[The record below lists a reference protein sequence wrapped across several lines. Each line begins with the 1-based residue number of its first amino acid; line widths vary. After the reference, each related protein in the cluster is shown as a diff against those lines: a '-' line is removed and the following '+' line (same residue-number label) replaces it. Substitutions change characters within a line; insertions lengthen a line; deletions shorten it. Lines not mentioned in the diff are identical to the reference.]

1 MIAMAARTPA
11 DSNPQDLANDW
22 LSHHTLK
29 DIRDLAR
36 ELSSRGED
44 VTELVGA
51 VNELEALLAETHVD
65 NGEESDS

>member
-1 MIAMAARTPA
+1 MIGLAARTHA
-11 DSNPQDLANDW
+11 HSNPQDLANEW

-29 DIRDLAR
+29 DIRELAR

-51 VNELEALLAETHVD
+51 VNELEALLAETNVD
-65 NGEESDS
+65 SGEELES

>member
-1 MIAMAARTPA
+1 MAARTPA
-11 DSNPQDLANDW
+11 HSNPKDLANEW

-29 DIRDLAR
+29 DIRELAR

-51 VNELEALLAETHVD
+51 VNELEALLAETNVD
-65 NGEESDS
+65 NGEESD

>member
-1 MIAMAARTPA
+1 MAARTSA
-11 DSNPQDLANDW
+11 HSRPQDLANDW

-29 DIRDLAR
+29 DIRELAR

-65 NGEESDS
+65 NGEASDS

>member
-1 MIAMAARTPA
+1 MAARTRA
-11 DSNPQDLANDW
+11 HSNSQDLATEW

-29 DIRDLAR
+29 DIRELAR

-51 VNELEALLAETHVD
+51 VNELEALLAETNVD
-65 NGEESDS
+65 SGEESES

>member
-1 MIAMAARTPA
+1 VIALATRTPRH
-11 DSNPQDLANDW
+11 SNPQDLASEW

-29 DIRDLAR
+29 DIRELAR

-51 VNELEALLAETHVD
+51 VNELEALLAETNVD

>member
-1 MIAMAARTPA
+1 
-11 DSNPQDLANDW
+11 
-22 LSHHTLK
+22 LSHHTLR

-51 VNELEALLAETHVD
+51 VNELEALLRETHTD
-65 NGEESDS
+65 NGEESEA

>member
-1 MIAMAARTPA
+1 MAARTSA
-11 DSNPQDLANDW
+11 QSRPQDLANDW

-29 DIRDLAR
+29 DIRELAR

-65 NGEESDS
+65 NGEASDS

>member
-1 MIAMAARTPA
+1 MAARTHA
-11 DSNPQDLANDW
+11 HSNPQDLANEW

-29 DIRDLAR
+29 DIRELAR

-51 VNELEALLAETHVD
+51 VNELEALLAETNVD
-65 NGEESDS
+65 SGEELES

>member
-1 MIAMAARTPA
+1 MAARTHA
-11 DSNPQDLANDW
+11 RSNPQDLANEW

-29 DIRDLAR
+29 DIRELAR

-51 VNELEALLAETHVD
+51 VNELEALLAETNVD
-65 NGEESDS
+65 SGEELES

>member
-1 MIAMAARTPA
+1 MNAMAARTPA
-11 DSNPQDLANDW
+11 HSNPQDLANDW

-44 VTELVGA
+44 VTDLVGA